1 MVLKTASD
9 DQHAIGLYNSLSALA
24 QQVPTEGVFTRR
36 YSGPKINAV
45 PAAKHNVAT
54 AMPALIPIKIENPAF
69 FAASQTLP
77 LRYQLKSA
85 TKHPPYQITLE
96 PVELS
101 DT

>member
-1 MVLKTASD
+1 MVFKTASD
-9 DQHAIGLYNSLSALA
+9 DQHAIGLYKSSSVLA
-24 QQVPTEGVFTRR
+24 QQVPTDGVFTRR

-45 PAAKHNVAT
+45 PAAKHNVAI
-54 AMPALIPIKIENPAF
+54 AMPALTPINIEKPSF

-96 PVELS
+96 PVELN

>member
-1 MVLKTASD
+1 MVFKTASD
-9 DQHAIGLYNSLSALA
+9 DQHAIGLYNSPSALA
-24 QQVPTEGVFTRR
+24 QQVPTEDVFTRK

-54 AMPALIPIKIENPAF
+54 AMPALTPLNIEKPSF
-69 FAASQTLP
+69 FASSQTLP

-85 TKHPPYQITLE
+85 TKHPPYQMTLE